1 MGIVN
6 DFQVMYEVDRGVS
19 ISRFDMLLESS
30 GLQKQVL
37 AGLMGLDPRTIDNY
51 RKANKR
57 FGALEGELL
66 LKLHGLFEFG
76 QEVFEGKDAFLQ
88 YLSSPSYA
96 FREKRPL
103 DMLNTFTG
111 VELVSRDLHK
121 IAHGYVA

>member
-66 LKLHGLFEFG
+66 LKLYGLFEFG